1 MYGKYKKYT
10 VKSAMVLDNLYIY
23 FEKFAEKNEIT
34 VEDLDS
40 AFTLRQI
47 FKFFLNNSVLFSA
60 SIESNT

>member
-1 MYGKYKKYT
+1 MDYVYGKYKKYT

-40 AFTLRQI
+40 AFDNIRRPS
-47 FKFFLNNSVLFSA
+47 NENSY
-60 SIESNT
+60 